1 MGFVPIL
8 STQQTTLK
16 LLTSSLTPWFM
27 KPMKVKNSDKISVHI
42 SGDVMIRY
50 NWNLKIV
57 NIGILANKYAGLNK
71 KPAKKDNTVTLR
83 TYLVTNGV
91 SRQYDSYAVSTGFG
105 CGGPA
110 ILLSRGGTTT
120 GGILYTL
127 DNLGG

>member
-1 MGFVPIL
+1 MHTTIGICEERYRLRKRNEHAIVGICTNFFL
-8 STQQTTLK
+8 NTQQTTLK

-57 NIGILANKYAGLNK
+57 NIGMLANKYAGLNK

-91 SRQYDSYAVSTGFG
+91 SRQ
-105 CGGPA
+105 
-110 ILLSRGGTTT
+110 
-120 GGILYTL
+120 
-127 DNLGG
+127 

>member
-1 MGFVPIL
+1 
-8 STQQTTLK
+8 
-16 LLTSSLTPWFM
+16 M
-27 KPMKVKNSDKISVHI
+27 KPMKVKNNERISVHI

-91 SRQYDSYAVSTGFG
+91 SRQ
-105 CGGPA
+105 
-110 ILLSRGGTTT
+110 
-120 GGILYTL
+120 
-127 DNLGG
+127 